1 MYIYSFLNKSL
12 KFFLL
17 CTMLSLNLLL
27 EIFIFIY
34 YTLIYKFINVYLL
47 VISQIIKTNSSF
59 NLNIK
64 NKQRKL
70 NCNFSLTFKKRH
82 ARKLFKQKIYIKH
95 TKIPQIIQGL

>member
-12 KFFLL
+12 KFVLL

-47 VISQIIKTNSSF
+47 VISQIIKKTHH
-59 NLNIK
+59 LILTKK
-64 NKQRKL
+64 NKE
-70 NCNFSLTFKKRH
+70 N
-82 ARKLFKQKIYIKH
+82 
-95 TKIPQIIQGL
+95 